1 MIGFIFFFINLVD
14 FEDIVGEVIGVGL
27 FEGIEDDVYL
37 LFRYI
42 MDMKKVCVIWIN
54 SFIFVMFLVLYCIS

>member
-42 MDMKKVCVIWIN
+42 MDMKKVCVIWMN
-54 SFIFVMFLVLYCIS
+54 SFIFVVFLVLYCII